1 MIRPVRGEAWTPSV
15 LFGQE
20 DRYKTP
26 LLFEARREPGIFS
39 PGLLGALRALL
50 LPFVAPDKRKFWPW
64 MASMQFL
71 QEQKT
76 VARKR
81 SGAKHHS
88 MN

>member
-39 PGLLGALRALL
+39 PGLLAAQRALL
-50 LPFVAPDKRKFWPW
+50 LPFVALDKRKSH
-64 MASMQFL
+64 ASKAVRNRILNL
-71 QEQKT
+71 QDT
-76 VARKR
+76 R
-81 SGAKHHS
+81 
-88 MN
+88 